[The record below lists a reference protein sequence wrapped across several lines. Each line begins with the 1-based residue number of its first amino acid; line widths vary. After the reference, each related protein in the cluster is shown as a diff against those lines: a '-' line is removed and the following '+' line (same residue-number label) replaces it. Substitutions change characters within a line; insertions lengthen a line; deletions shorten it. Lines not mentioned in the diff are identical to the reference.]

1 MRRLDAGST
10 RIPPPPGHAHG
21 NTRRLS
27 PAEGP
32 GFTIPR
38 GLAGTHRLPQFA
50 RRLPGEA
57 ALQFRE
63 LDRLLRPSS
72 VAIIGASDDPV
83 RIGGRPLA
91 YMLSQ
96 GFRGALMPVNPNRP
110 TVQGV
115 PAFARVADLPQA
127 PDAAIVAI
135 PGEAAIQA
143 VADLG
148 ARGCGA
154 AIVFTAGFA
163 ETGEAGAAMQAR
175 LLEAARPHGMR
186 LLGPNCL
193 GMFNATLGYFP
204 IFSASFENGWPRT
217 ALPRM
222 GGVGIASQS
231 GAYGSH
237 LFAAARDRG
246 LATPVLVTTGNE
258 ADLGLADIIGWMAGS
273 DEVQVIAAYAEGI
286 QDGPRFV
293 AALEAARAA
302 RKPVVMMKVGR
313 SALGMAA
320 AQSHTA
326 SIAGDD
332 RVMDAVLAEFGVH
345 RARTT
350 EELLDVCYVAQR
362 GIFPAR
368 NTLGVVT
375 ISGGAGVLMSDAAE
389 AAGLPMPPMPEAAQ
403 AKLKALVPF
412 SSPLNPVDCTAQAFN
427 DMSVIGTF
435 AESMVTDGGYAS
447 VIAFFTQWGASPS
460 TAPRLRSELKKV
472 MDAHPDRIFLLSIL
486 APPERVREWE
496 SDGFLC
502 MADPSHAVVALAA
515 MGRFGAAF
523 AEAAAPASALPAIAL
538 PAAAPNEAGAKRIL
552 AEAGIPMV
560 PETACRTAEETI
572 AAAEAIGYPVVA
584 KILSPDI
591 LHKSEMGGVLLG
603 LGDAGAVRDAFAT
616 LMQRARAHAPEARID
631 GVLVAKQVTGGV
643 EIALGVVR
651 DPVFGPIAMVGLGG
665 VFIEIF
671 KDVAFRRCPVD
682 ATQAEAMIRSLR
694 GFALLDGAR
703 GKPKADVAALARSL
717 VALSRFAAAAGPR
730 LASAEINPLLV
741 LPAGQGAFAA
751 DAVIE
756 LT

>member
-1 MRRLDAGST
+1 MRPLRAGST
-10 RIPPPPGHAHG
+10 QDQARPWPRPLGA
-21 NTRRLS
+21 S
-27 PAEGP
+27 

-38 GLAGTHRLPQFA
+38 GLAGITGLPQFA
-50 RRLPGEA
+50 AVLPGEA

-63 LDRLLRPSS
+63 LDRLLRPRS

-96 GFRGALMPVNPNRP
+96 GFAGALMPVNPNRP
-110 TVQGV
+110 AVQGV
-115 PAFARVADLPQA
+115 PAFASVRDLPQA

-163 ETGEAGAAMQAR
+163 ETGEAGAALQAR

-193 GMFNATLGYFP
+193 GMFNATLGYYP
-204 IFSASFENGWPRT
+204 IFSASFENGWPRR
-217 ALPRM
+217 ALPGM

-246 LATPVLVTTGNE
+246 IATPVLVTTGNE
-258 ADLGLADIIGWMAGS
+258 ADIGLADIIGWMAGS

-286 QDGPRFV
+286 QNGPRFV
-293 AALEAARAA
+293 AALRAA
-302 RKPVVMMKVGR
+302 RDAGKPVVMMKVGR

-375 ISGGAGVLMSDAAE
+375 VSGGAGVLMSDAAE
-389 AAGLPMPPMPEAAQ
+389 SVGLPMPPMPEAAQ
-403 AKLKALVPF
+403 ARLKQIVPF
-412 SSPLNPVDCTAQAFN
+412 SSPLNPLDCTAQATN

-435 AESMVTDGGYAS
+435 AESMMVDGGYAS

-460 TAPRLRSELKKV
+460 IAPRLRTELKAV
-472 MDAHPDRIFLLSIL
+472 LDAHPDRIFVLSIL
-486 APPERVREWE
+486 APPDRVREWE
-496 SDGFLC
+496 ADGFLC
-502 MADPSHAVVALAA
+502 MEDPSRAVIALAA
-515 MGRFGAAF
+515 MGRFGEAF
-523 AEAAAPASALPAIAL
+523 ARGADAAPDLAPIAL
-538 PAAAPNEAGAKRIL
+538 PDAAPNEAEAKRIL
-552 AEAGIPMV
+552 AGAGIPMV
-560 PETACRTAEETI
+560 PETACRNAEDAV
-572 AAAEAIGYPVVA
+572 AAAEAIGFPVVA

-603 LGDAGAVRDAFAT
+603 LGDAGAVRQGYAT
-616 LMQRARAHAPEARID
+616 LMQRAQAHAPGARID
-631 GVLVAKQVTGGV
+631 GVLVAKQVTGGT

-651 DPVFGPIAMVGLGG
+651 DPVFGPMAMVGLGG

-671 KDVAFRRCPVD
+671 ADVAFRRCPVD

-694 GFALLDGAR
+694 GFPLLDGAR
-703 GKPKADVAALARSL
+703 GRPKADVAALAQAL

-756 LT
+756 MA

>member
-1 MRRLDAGST
+1 M
-10 RIPPPPGHAHG
+10 
-21 NTRRLS
+21 
-27 PAEGP
+27 
-32 GFTIPR
+32 
-38 GLAGTHRLPQFA
+38 
-50 RRLPGEA
+50 GEA
-57 ALQFRE
+57 SLAFRD
-63 LDRLLRPSS
+63 LDRLLRPRS
-72 VAIIGASDDPV
+72 VAVVGASDDAT

-96 GFRGALMPVNPNRP
+96 GFAQGIEGALMPVNPNRA

-115 PAFARVADLPQA
+115 PAFASVGDLPQA

-175 LLEAARPHGMR
+175 LLEAARPSGMR

-193 GMFNATLGYFP
+193 GLFNATLGYFP
-204 IFSASFENGWPRT
+204 IFSASFENGWPRQ
-217 ALPRM
+217 ALPGM

-246 LATPVLVTTGNE
+246 IATPVLVTTGNE
-258 ADLGLADIIGWMAGS
+258 ADLGLSDIIGWMAES

-286 QDGPRFV
+286 QNGPRFI

-302 RKPVVMMKVGR
+302 KKPVVMMKVGR
-313 SALGMAA
+313 SALGQAA

-362 GIFPAR
+362 GIFPKR
-368 NTLGVVT
+368 NSLGVVT

-389 AAGLPMPPMPEAAQ
+389 AVGLPMPPMPEEAQ

-427 DMSVIGTF
+427 DMSVIGAF

-460 TAPRLRSELKKV
+460 MAPRLRAELKKV
-472 MDAHPDRIFLLSIL
+472 LDAHPDRIFLLSIL
-486 APPERVREWE
+486 APLERVREWE
-496 SDGFLC
+496 ADGFLC
-502 MADPSHAVVALAA
+502 MEDPSRAVVALAV
-515 MGRFGAAF
+515 MGRFGEAF
-523 AEAAAPASALPAIAL
+523 AQPAIPPETLPPIRLPAR
-538 PAAAPNEAGAKRIL
+538 APNEADAKRIL
-552 AEAGIPMV
+552 DAAGIPMV
-560 PETACRTAEETI
+560 PEAACQSAED
-572 AAAEAIGYPVVA
+572 AVNAAEAIGYPVVA

-591 LHKSEMGGVLLG
+591 LHKSEIGGVLLN
-603 LGDAGAVRDAFAT
+603 LASDAAVREGFAL

-631 GVLVAKQVTGGV
+631 GVLVAKQVVGGT

-651 DPVFGPIAMVGLGG
+651 DPVFGPMAMVGLGG

-671 KDVAFRRCPVD
+671 ADVAFRRCPVD
-682 ATQAEAMIRSLR
+682 VSQAEAMIRSLR
-694 GFALLDGAR
+694 GFPLLDGAR
-703 GKPKADVAALARSL
+703 GKPKADVAALAQAL
-717 VALSRFAAAAGPR
+717 VALSRFGAAAGPR

-751 DAVIE
+751 DAVLE
-756 LT
+756 LTD